1 MLSQFSRNLK
11 TTPTDGDD
19 PDDSKDLIELK
30 VEQQLDMLEDEINCP
45 GVGDEELTLED
56 NEDEIAGDVASS
68 DNLVVNKV
76 IRKAH
81 LSIRVDALPAAQAN
95 IGRVCIVKASAYSD
109 SQMMRY

>member
-11 TTPTDGDD
+11 TTPTNGDD
-19 PDDSKDLIELK
+19 PDNSEDLIELE
-30 VEQQLDMLEDEINCP
+30 VGQQLDMLEDEINCS

-56 NEDEIAGDVASS
+56 DEDEIAGDVASS
-68 DNLVVNKV
+68 DNLVVNEV

-81 LSIRVDALPAAQAN
+81 LSIRLDALPVAQAN
-95 IGRVCIVKASAYSD
+95 IGQVCIAKVSAYLD